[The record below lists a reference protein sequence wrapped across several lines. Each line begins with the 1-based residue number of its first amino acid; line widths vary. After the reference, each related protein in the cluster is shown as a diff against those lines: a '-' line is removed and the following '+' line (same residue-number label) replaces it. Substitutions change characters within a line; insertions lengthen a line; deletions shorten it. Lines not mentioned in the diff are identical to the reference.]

1 MVEGTKITVQ
11 PTDVSV
17 TMANMTARVNIV
29 AEGESLSYQW
39 YLKNPN
45 ATKLSKSSITSDT
58 YSVKMSEVNNGRQ
71 VYCVVTDQ
79 FGNSVRSDIISLSI
93 KLAIK
98 EQPTDV
104 YARIGEKVSTSVV
117 AEGDGSTY
125 QWYLK
130 NKTGT
135 KFTTS
140 SVKKDTYV
148 TTMSNTVDGRQLYC
162 VVTDQYGNTATT
174 TTVTLYTLIFPI
186 S

>member
-29 AEGESLSYQW
+29 AEGEGLSYQW

-71 VYCVVTDQ
+71 VYRVVTDQ

-117 AEGDGSTY
+117 AEGDGLTY
-125 QWYLK
+125 QWYRVYFKIWGIYL
-130 NKTGT
+130 
-135 KFTTS
+135 
-140 SVKKDTYV
+140 
-148 TTMSNTVDGRQLYC
+148 
-162 VVTDQYGNTATT
+162 
-174 TTVTLYTLIFPI
+174 
-186 S
+186 